1 MRPYPPPDF
10 VEARYTGEYRPD
22 FINAHELMIWAV
34 SSFIDAEGEF
44 ANPDHAHLEHASLGM
59 LWTRVPNGRQGRTVV
74 GTAEAGTPLGMGKW
88 RKARAEQ
95 QVREWFG
102 HVPDFIITID
112 ANYAS
117 QCGDAEFC
125 ALIEHELYHCGQE
138 RDEFGAPKFR
148 KSGAP
153 AFAMRGH
160 DIEEFVGVVRRYG
173 ASAAGVTALIDAA
186 KQPPEI
192 ARASVA
198 ELCGTCML
206 KAA

>member
-1 MRPYPPPDF
+1 MRPYPPADF
-10 VEARYTGEYRPD
+10 IDPSYRDEYRPD
-22 FINAHELMIWAV
+22 FINAHDLMIWAV
-34 SSFIDAEGEF
+34 SSFIDPEGEF
-44 ANPDHAHLEHASLGM
+44 ANEDHAHLEQASLGF
-59 LWTRVPNGRQGRTVV
+59 LWTRVANARAMRQVV
-74 GTAEAGTPLGMGKW
+74 GTAELGTPVAMGRW

-95 QVREWFG
+95 QIREWFG

-112 ANYAS
+112 ANYAAV
-117 QCGDAEFC
+117 CGDAEFC

-138 RDEFGAPKFR
+138 TDQYGAPKFR
-148 KSGAP
+148 KSGEP

-160 DIEEFVGVVRRYG
+160 DCEEFVGVVRRYG
-173 ASAAGVTALIDAA
+173 AAAAGVRALVDAA
-186 KQPPEI
+186 QQPPEV

>member
-1 MRPYPPPDF
+1 MRPYPPADF
-10 VEARYTGEYRPD
+10 LEIDYRPGRPD
-22 FINAHELMIWAV
+22 FIVAHDLMIWAT
-34 SSFIDAEGEF
+34 SSFIDVEGEF
-44 ANPDHAHLEHASLGM
+44 ANPDHAHLMHASLGM
-59 LWTRVPNGRQGRTVV
+59 LWTRVANSRGMRSIV
-74 GTAEAGTPLGMGKW
+74 GTAELGEPMGMGKW
-88 RKARAEQ
+88 RKARAQQ

-112 ANYAS
+112 ATWAA
-117 QCGDAEFC
+117 QADDATFC
-125 ALIEHELYHCGQE
+125 AVIEHELYHCAQE

-148 KSGAP
+148 KSGLP

-173 ASAAGVTALIDAA
+173 AAAAGVQDLIDAA
-186 KQPPEI
+186 QRPPEI
-192 ARASVA
+192 ARAHVA